1 MDNFT
6 FSIDEGGSVNHR
18 LDGSQNPASI
28 TLGERTVT
36 CSMDRDF
43 DARTDYDNFLAATS
57 TSVTVVCSYSSA
69 DRYMKLEMPVASME
83 TYDVNL
89 GGQGDIV
96 RASVSYTG
104 SYQAAATGAYKVT
117 IKTSENIT

>member
-1 MDNFT
+1 
-6 FSIDEGGSVNHR
+6 
-18 LDGSQNPASI
+18 
-28 TLGERTVT
+28 
-36 CSMDRDF
+36 
-43 DARTDYDNFLAATS
+43 
-57 TSVTVVCSYSSA
+57 
-69 DRYMKLEMPVASME
+69 MKLEMPVASME